1 MRIGDLVIIS
11 DGNTKFRAIGKV
23 TGEYQPPVEPEND
36 RGQTRRVEWLVVYE
50 NSLPREKILNVSIS
64 QKTLYQLKEKSLK
77 MDALKSILSADQSK
91 TPENHV
97 LIIDEINRGNISKVL
112 GELITLIEP
121 DKRIGAANELEITLP
136 YSGDNFGVP
145 SNLYVIGTM
154 NTADRSIAFLDTA
167 LRRRFQ
173 FEEVMPDSQILEVSV
188 GKDGVINGIDLT
200 ALLDTINQRIE
211 ILYDRDHQV
220 GHSYL
225 MKIKTLIDLRD
236 VFLHNIIPLLQE
248 YFYEDWEKLCMV
260 LGCPYDSETGK
271 AAVANKHPII
281 SSTFLKSVFI
291 KMVEYD
297 GAKDRLQFQI
307 NPSFRL
313 SDEEGLKPFF
323 IGLMD
328 AEVGNGS
335 IE

>member
-1 MRIGDLVIIS
+1 MKIGDLIIIS
-11 DGNTKFRAIGKV
+11 DGNTKIRAIGKV
-23 TGEYQPPVEPEND
+23 AGEYEAPMEDDP
-36 RGQTRRVEWLVVYE
+36 GQTRLSEWLVVYK
-50 NSLPREKILNVSIS
+50 NSLPREKILNISIS
-64 QKTLYQLKEKSLK
+64 QKTLYQLKEKNLK
-77 MDALKSILSADQSK
+77 MDALKSILSADQPK

-145 SNLYVIGTM
+145 FNLYIIGTM

-173 FEEVMPDSQILEVSV
+173 FEEVMPDSQILKVYV
-188 GKDGVINGIDLT
+188 GKVGVINGIDLA

-211 ILYDRDHQV
+211 ILYDRDHQI

-225 MKIKTLIDLRD
+225 MKTKTLIELRG

-271 AAVANKHPII
+271 AAVANKLPII
-281 SSTFLKSVFI
+281 TSTFLDSVFI

-297 GAKDRLQFQI
+297 GAQDRLQFQS

-313 SDEEGLKPFF
+313 ADEEDLKPFF
-323 IGLMD
+323 IGMMD
-328 AEVGNGS
+328 AEAGNGS